1 MYLGLHQKW
10 PNPEKKNEKEQH
22 GETEFFKTDNHGFTT
37 LKQLTVKLGIIFIIT
52 IKLEKKVLLS
62 YILNYKCCIIW
73 AKEAPSGLLLLH
85 IHDGMSED

>member
-1 MYLGLHQKW
+1 M
-10 PNPEKKNEKEQH
+10 KKNN
-22 GETEFFKTDNHGFTT
+22 TERLSFSKTDNHGFTT

>member
-1 MYLGLHQKW
+1 M
-10 PNPEKKNEKEQH
+10 KKNN
-22 GETEFFKTDNHGFTT
+22 TERLSFFKTANHGFTT